1 MFFTRNTS
9 NPETATT
16 GIAKLHSPSFDPFDP
31 YKQFRKTQDSGT
43 HNQLDSSRSIN
54 VFQQVIKIKE
64 TRQDSFENH
73 SSYVDGYQYDYKS
86 VIGSQKPDIDLPH
99 SYLSA
104 ESAPPSPPSSTISSN
119 KPKKSGTTVP
129 QAENSQFIIGK
140 NKVVNGVYT
149 LMRKRSKY
157 TLNSLK

>member
-1 MFFTRNTS
+1 MFFARNAS
-9 NPETATT
+9 SSETATT

-31 YKQFRKTQDSGT
+31 YKQFRKTDSG
-43 HNQLDSSRSIN
+43 HNPLDSSRSIN
-54 VFQQVIKIKE
+54 VFQQIIKIKDQ
-64 TRQDSFENH
+64 TRQDSFDNH

-86 VIGSQKPDIDLPH
+86 IVGSQKPDFDLPH

-119 KPKKSGTTVP
+119 KPKKSQKTTVP

-149 LMRKRSKY
+149 LMRRRSKY
-157 TLNSLK
+157 TLNSSK